1 MKQQR
6 SSYLVTKSLKQYL
19 VASVIAMAVFNL
31 NTMLDGILMGNFL
44 GPEALAAINLCMPV
58 VNVITTLSVLLSA
71 GGVLIA
77 ANALGEMDRNRM
89 YEVFTISSFAQWILG
104 LVLLLV
110 SGPLSSMLGRLVNN
124 GGELAPLCE
133 KYIRVL
139 LIGSAVLMYANG
151 FSSFLNVCGYPQA
164 ISVIMSLSVVV
175 NILLDVLLVRV
186 IGMDISGAAWASV
199 AGNLVSVIGLIVFT
213 LHKKNM
219 LKLTFSVKKPLSQL
233 GKIIARSVAQTISA
247 LAITALEV
255 ICNIFVQNA
264 LGTDGMFVLSIG
276 YSILG
281 VSSMVAGGMSG
292 AFTAIGGT
300 MAGQKDYQG
309 VRYLY
314 RRGMLI
320 SLLTGLLFLLIALLI
335 PRPLAGLF
343 GANTEALQTLASYG
357 IPLICTFIIAITLL
371 MPCSAHFQVI
381 GRFALSSVVN
391 LSLIASILISCLV
404 VSNAFP
410 KEKIWLAFPLAGIL
424 CLLTLAGGICITKLS
439 AGKKI
444 SFPELVPAEETE
456 VRTFDM
462 SVPCTQE
469 AFENGMQ
476 DLWDWLHESQHSGMG
491 PRIAHCVEEML
502 LNTIQHSGRNA
513 SHDIDVLLRES
524 TDEVTA
530 LLKDDGVPFN
540 TSACLTENR
549 TYGLKL
555 AHHFCPNIEYTYSFG
570 QNMTLMKW
578 PVKTAA
584 KRKENQ

>member
-1 MKQQR
+1 MKQR
-6 SSYLVTKSLKQYL
+6 TSYLVSKSLRQYL
-19 VASVIAMAVFNL
+19 VASIIAMAVFNL
-31 NTMLDGILMGNFL
+31 NTMVDGILMGNFL

-58 VNVITTLSVLLSA
+58 VNVITTLGVLLAA
-71 GGVLIA
+71 GAVLIA
-77 ANALGEMDRNRM
+77 AKALGEMDRDRVN
-89 YEVFTISSFAQWILG
+89 EVFTVSSFAQWILG
-104 LVLLLV
+104 LILLIV
-110 SGPLSSMLGRLVNN
+110 SGPLSGVLGRLVSN

-139 LIGSAVLMYANG
+139 LIGSAVLVYANA
-151 FSSFLNVCGYPQA
+151 FSNFVNVCGYPQA
-164 ISVIMSLSVVV
+164 VSVIMSLSVAV
-175 NILLDVLLVRV
+175 NLLLDVLLVRV
-186 IGMDISGAAWASV
+186 IGMDIGGAAWASV
-199 AGNLVSVIGLIVFT
+199 AGNMVSVLGLLVFT
-213 LHKKNM
+213 LRKKNM
-219 LKLTFSVKKPLSQL
+219 LKLTFSVKKPFAQL
-233 GKIIARSVAQTISA
+233 GEIVAKSVAQTISV

-255 ICNIFVQNA
+255 ICNIFVQTA

-300 MAGQKDYQG
+300 MMGQKDYQG

-320 SLLTGLLFLLIALLI
+320 SLLTGIAFLLVALLV
-335 PRPLAGLF
+335 PRPLASLF
-343 GANTEALQTLASYG
+343 GADTEKLQAMSSYG
-357 IPLICTFIIAITLL
+357 IPMICTFILAMTLL

-391 LSLIASILISCLV
+391 LSMILSILLGCLV
-404 VSNAFP
+404 VSGFFP
-410 KEKIWLAFPLAGIL
+410 KENIWLAFPVACFL
-424 CLLTLAGGICITKLS
+424 CLLTLFGGTCAVKLS

-462 SVPCTQE
+462 SVSCTQE
-469 AFENGMQ
+469 AYETGMR
-476 DLWDWLHESQHSGMG
+476 DLWNWLHEGKNSKLS
-491 PRIAHCVEEML
+491 PRIAHCVEELL

-513 SHDIDVLLRES
+513 SHDIDVLLRE
-524 TDEVTA
+524 DAEEVTA

-540 TSACLTENR
+540 TSACLSENK

-555 AHHFCPNIEYTYSFG
+555 VHHYCPEIEYNYSFG

-578 PVKTAA
+578 PADIPAEREEK
-584 KRKENQ
+584 Q